1 MKVKPFPGN
10 PQITGACQTLQVGE
24 IFGSFSPLL
33 LDQMT
38 SYSTQFYSLNR
49 ELSKE
54 CLLNSVGSI
63 LTFLCPVENCVLP
76 LVVKKIKDCEV
87 LRNDRPLKQL
97 AKSHARR
104 KRT

>member
-10 PQITGACQTLQVGE
+10 PQTTGACQTFQVGE

-38 SYSTQFYSLNR
+38 SYSPQMYSLNL

-54 CLLNSVGSI
+54 CLLNSVGAL
-63 LTFLCPVENCVLP
+63 LTFLCPVQIEC
-76 LVVKKIKDCEV
+76 D
-87 LRNDRPLKQL
+87 
-97 AKSHARR
+97 
-104 KRT
+104 TF